1 MAHDNKVVFLRPRDR
16 LEAADQAEPVAVLPD
31 AARQEWRPS
40 TGGGLILAGVEF
52 LRYLL
57 VVLLM
62 FLRLPIK
69 VALGFVAFGLTA
81 AGVLVY
87 IGYPEGAAPREAM
100 LPWAPI
106 GGFAAFAVSY
116 AYDSVVM
123 WLSREQLFLH

>member
-1 MAHDNKVVFLRPRDR
+1 MVHDNKVVFLRPRDR
-16 LEAADQAEPVAVLPD
+16 LDAADQAEPVAVQLD
-31 AARQEWRPS
+31 AARQERRS
-40 TGGGLILAGVEF
+40 TGGGFIRAGIEL
-52 LRYLL
+52 LRYVL

-62 FLRLPIK
+62 YLRLPIK
-69 VALGFVAFGLTA
+69 LALGFVAFGLTA

-87 IGYPEGAAPREAM
+87 IGYPEGAAPRESM

>member
-16 LEAADQAEPVAVLPD
+16 IEAADLAEPVAVPPD
-31 AARQEWRPS
+31 AARQERPKS
-40 TGGGLILAGVEF
+40 SGGLVRAGLEL

-116 AYDSVVM
+116 AYDSIVM

>member
-1 MAHDNKVVFLRPRDR
+1 MAHDKKVVFLRPRDR
-16 LEAADQAEPVAVLPD
+16 LEAADQAEPVAVPPD
-31 AARQEWRPS
+31 AAQQRPS
-40 TGGGLILAGVEF
+40 TGGGFILAGVEF

-116 AYDSVVM
+116 AYDSVLM

>member
-16 LEAADQAEPVAVLPD
+16 LEAADQAEPVAVSPD
-31 AARQEWRPS
+31 TAQQERPS
-40 TGGGLILAGVEF
+40 SGGGFVRAGLEL
-52 LRYLL
+52 LRYVL

-62 FLRLPIK
+62 FVRLPIK
-69 VALGFVAFGLTA
+69 IALGFVAFGLTA

-106 GGFAAFAVSY
+106 GGFVAFAGSY

>member
-1 MAHDNKVVFLRPRDR
+1 MAHDNNVVFLRPRDR
-16 LEAADQAEPVAVLPD
+16 LKPADQAEPVTVLPD
-31 AARQEWRPS
+31 AARQERHS
-40 TGGGLILAGVEF
+40 DNGGFILAGLEL

-69 VALGFVAFGLTA
+69 FALGFVAFGLTA

-116 AYDSVVM
+116 AYDSIVM